1 MRFTEKAL
9 SKDETCDSAAANWSW
24 PEGTAV
30 SPCGAATEDVGIT
43 DWSGCGTA
51 AMDVVGDWSGCG
63 TVIRDWSGGGAAA
76 VDVVRDWSGG
86 GTAPV
91 DVGRDC
97 FGAVTGGSSVDSPAA
112 CAAADGRSVDRLPA
126 RSVATPCRTGVGS
139 DALFVE
145 SAIVV
150 KDPDGNQWMVQH

>member
-1 MRFTEKAL
+1 M
-9 SKDETCDSAAANWSW
+9 
-24 PEGTAV
+24 
-30 SPCGAATEDVGIT
+30 GIT

-63 TVIRDWSGGGAAA
+63 TVIRDLSGGGAAA

-97 FGAVTGGSSVDSPAA
+97 FGAVTDGSSVDS
-112 CAAADGRSVDRLPA
+112 
-126 RSVATPCRTGVGS
+126 RTSVGS

-150 KDPDGNQWMVQH
+150 KDPDGNQ